1 MSGATDASLRC
12 QIMGGRL
19 CVLHSGKIFD
29 LTDFAEKHPG
39 GKEVLEKHV
48 GKDVTQVMRSEDVH
62 KHSQAAYNIMDR
74 YYIGEYNG
82 VNGVVSIFYVNTCQR
97 MSGMHLLK
105 IGRAIVHVH
114 FELCNRKRKHLLSGL
129 SIQ

>member
-82 VNGVVSIFYVNTCQR
+82 VNGVVSIFFCEYIPKNVRNALAENRTCNCAC
-97 MSGMHLLK
+97 S
-105 IGRAIVHVH
+105 
-114 FELCNRKRKHLLSGL
+114 F
-129 SIQ
+129 